1 MGNTNHFPRSYFCTE
16 LGNGDPTNVCFLNE
30 WVNHSFMVR
39 LAQLPLCSLHTMA
52 LLLLLYMFIFANMHQ
67 DMEMC
72 VHGRYDLLHSAWLSA
87 NKRYYEIMLISFFLI
102 LFFFFLY
109 IVASSE
115 QCDILGKIIFWDF
128 NNLLLIWFN
137 GYFYCKCL
145 SFVSTSYKWGSR
157 LILVTVVLC
166 KGYSLCCF
174 SLYPTTSGPVN
185 MNVQGSRKA
194 AFSCHHGLLWML
206 ICKTAKN
213 IFHYLTD

>member
-87 NKRYYEIMLISFFLI
+87 NKRYYEIMLLSFFLI
-102 LFFFFLY
+102 LFFFF
-109 IVASSE
+109 
-115 QCDILGKIIFWDF
+115 CILLLPVNNVIFWEKLYSGILIIYCWFDLTGTF
-128 NNLLLIWFN
+128 IVNVCPLLAQVIN
-137 GYFYCKCL
+137 GE
-145 SFVSTSYKWGSR
+145 
-157 LILVTVVLC
+157 
-166 KGYSLCCF
+166 
-174 SLYPTTSGPVN
+174 
-185 MNVQGSRKA
+185 A
-194 AFSCHHGLLWML
+194 
-206 ICKTAKN
+206 
-213 IFHYLTD
+213 D